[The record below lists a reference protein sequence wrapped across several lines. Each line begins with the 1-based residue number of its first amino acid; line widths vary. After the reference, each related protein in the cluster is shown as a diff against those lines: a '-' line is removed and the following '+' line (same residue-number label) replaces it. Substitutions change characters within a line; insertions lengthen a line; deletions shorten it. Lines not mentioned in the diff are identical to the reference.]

1 MGDELFDPGLRRRAL
16 EVQVKRD
23 LLKSAGRAAKVVL
36 VSHTK
41 SGPNVNL
48 RLFDGDLVEWRK
60 LRQLGEQ
67 SKSCTGDDVLERGR
81 SRVVATTLRRL
92 V

>member
-1 MGDELFDPGLRRRAL
+1 MGDELFDPCLRRRAHEL
-16 EVQVKRD
+16 QIERH
-23 LLKSAGRAAKVVL
+23 LLKGAWRATKVVL
-36 VSHTK
+36 VGDAK
-41 SGPNVNL
+41 SCSNVDL

-67 SKSCTGDDVLERGR
+67 SKSCAGDDVLERGR